1 MRCEAQVISGM
12 DIIHT
17 DGKKKKRSE
26 ARVLSAKAEDRAIE

>member
-1 MRCEAQVISGM
+1 MISGM

-17 DGKKKKRSE
+17 DGKKKRSE